1 VGHDFSEPEPVAGQ
15 VGAYP
20 YYAHYY
26 GYAFWRRGQLKPTQ
40 FSSPSPPPEE
50 SLAGGFFVF
59 GVLKWR
65 GNAVRMAQNPRRA

>member
-1 VGHDFSEPEPVAGQ
+1 VDA
-15 VGAYP
+15 P
-20 YYAHYY
+20 YYAHHY

-59 GVLKWR
+59 RVLKL
-65 GNAVRMAQNPRRA
+65 A